1 MDYMIIF
8 DWNEDKNNELKIK
21 RNISFEEI
29 VIAINNNDL
38 LDVID
43 HPNQIKYEGQK
54 IFFVNINNY
63 VYSVPFVEENNII
76 FFKTVYPDRKA
87 TKNYLGVKNDWIFR

>member
-76 FFKTVYPDRKA
+76 LFKTV
-87 TKNYLGVKNDWIFR
+87 